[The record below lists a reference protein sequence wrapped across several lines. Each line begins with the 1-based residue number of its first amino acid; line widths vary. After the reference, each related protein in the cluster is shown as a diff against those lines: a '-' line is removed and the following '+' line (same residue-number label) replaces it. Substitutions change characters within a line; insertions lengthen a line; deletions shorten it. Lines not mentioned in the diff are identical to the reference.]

1 HSLIDKETQIK
12 VLLYGDPLGFA
23 CERLEVKNMIHH
35 QYSQVFTVTYEEV
48 LAYTVRHGLPKT
60 PDTLTEGFYY
70 YKEKGIWYT
79 FFRERGK
86 VYYEKNFD
94 DDELARKY
102 IVRTLLQLAGTG
114 LY

>member
-1 HSLIDKETQIK
+1 LIEKETQIK

-23 CERLEVKNMIHH
+23 CKSLGVKNMIYQ

-48 LAYTVRHGLPKT
+48 LAYTARHGLPKT
-60 PDTLTEGFYY
+60 PDPSTEGFHYI
-70 YKEKGIWYT
+70 KEEGRWYT
-79 FFRERGK
+79 FFRERGQ
-86 VYYEKNFD
+86 VYDEKIFD

-102 IVRTLLQLAGTG
+102 ILRTLLQLAGTG